1 MTLEQFNA
9 LVALLPSL
17 ENVVKEKGGV
27 INRPEYEVSD
37 TAGNE
42 IEMGEDEKQSTKRS
56 NVSPEKNIEAT
67 SDESDED

>member
-17 ENVVKEKGGV
+17 EDAVKEKGGV
-27 INRPEYEVSD
+27 IIRPEYGAANNDNDEV
-37 TAGNE
+37 
-42 IEMGEDEKQSTKRS
+42 EMEEEEEQAAKRS

-67 SDESDED
+67 SDESEED